1 MVAINKIIKSRY
13 LPERSYLYY
22 QYPDTNERSIE
33 FYFPLL
39 ENIDISES
47 QRPNLGVYDLL
58 GRPGNLY
65 SYHGAKSRE
74 FNLRFNITLP
84 NIADY
89 ITNIGLHEQFA
100 DSFRYF
106 YNERDREKRRLK
118 RNSDKNNKKTQ
129 NFDLDRGNEFGVPYS
144 ERAENRY
151 SSLLPPPTGA
161 ELVLQQIA
169 KWTNNAISDFESF
182 LGLTKQTPKQA
193 RNSIDYLILLINVIR
208 TSTLNNSRNT
218 SMGPPTIYINHGTM
232 YNNIPC
238 ICTNYNVRLVSENGY
253 HLTTMT
259 PKQVEVTMN
268 LSENRVGDFGLYQ
281 PFTLIQGENIVGW
294 EAIIE
299 ERTLDP
305 WNNKFGEYD
314 SDVSYNAIREQE
326 EAAAAAALKAGA
338 GNKGNLTN
346 QQILDLAR
354 DPVFGDSI

>member
-22 QYPDTNERSIE
+22 QYPDTNERSIQ

-47 QRPNLGVYDLL
+47 QKPNLGVYDLL

-74 FNLRFNITLP
+74 FSLRFNITLP
-84 NIADY
+84 NILDY
-89 ITNIGLHEQFA
+89 FTNIGLHEQFS

-106 YNERDREKRRLK
+106 YNERDREKRRLQ
-118 RNSDKNNKKTQ
+118 RNSDTDNKKNQ
-129 NFDLDRGNEFGVPYS
+129 NFELGRGNESGVSYS
-144 ERAENRY
+144 EKSENRF
-151 SSLLPPPTGA
+151 SSLLPPPTGV
-161 ELVLQQIA
+161 ELNIQKIA
-169 KWTNNAISDFESF
+169 KWADDAASKFESF
-182 LGLTKQTPKQA
+182 LGLTNKTPKQA
-193 RNSIDYLILLINVIR
+193 RNAIDYLMLLINVIR

-238 ICTNYNVRLVSENGY
+238 ICTNYSVKLVSEYGY
-253 HLTTMT
+253 HLTTMA
-259 PKQVEVTMN
+259 PNQVEVTMN
-268 LSENRVGDFGLYQ
+268 LSENRVGDFGRYK

-294 EAIIE
+294 ESIIE

-305 WNNKFGEYD
+305 WNNQFGEYD
-314 SDVSYNAIREQE
+314 SDVSYNAMRKKE
-326 EAAAAAALKAGA
+326 EDAAAAALRAGA
-338 GNKGNLTN
+338 GNKGKLTN
-346 QQILDLAR
+346 QQILALAI
-354 DPVFGDSI
+354 DQGL